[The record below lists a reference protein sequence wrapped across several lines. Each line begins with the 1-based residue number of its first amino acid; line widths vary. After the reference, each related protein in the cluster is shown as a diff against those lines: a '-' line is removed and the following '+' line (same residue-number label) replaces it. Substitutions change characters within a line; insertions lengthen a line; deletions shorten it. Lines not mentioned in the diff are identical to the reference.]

1 MQGGISFTFHK
12 YFQVPNS
19 SGDKKV
25 EETFQFQ
32 QISSAFVFSYRYF
45 IAKSCIFGKKNK
57 IRLEKSL
64 ISFKN
69 NNKQMNTKGVD
80 FLTTSKMENNLLKFY
95 WETIQK
101 HPDSFFAVHLKQT
114 MGLFKF
120 L

>member
-1 MQGGISFTFHK
+1 
-12 YFQVPNS
+12 
-19 SGDKKV
+19 
-25 EETFQFQ
+25 
-32 QISSAFVFSYRYF
+32 
-45 IAKSCIFGKKNK
+45 
-57 IRLEKSL
+57 
-64 ISFKN
+64 
-69 NNKQMNTKGVD
+69 MNTKGVD